1 MATIEKRTNVKGEA
15 VYRIKVRLK
24 GSPAQSE
31 SFKRLTDAKKWAQQ
45 TEAAIRE
52 GRYFKTAEAKRHTLA
67 DLIDRYITGILP
79 AKKDAAQQHRQL
91 LWWRRQL
98 GHALLADLTSAALS
112 EQRDVLKSLGKS
124 PATVNRY
131 LAALSHA
138 FTIAVQEYAWM
149 DASPMTKI
157 RREKEPRG
165 RVRYLS
171 NDERNRLL
179 TACAA
184 SPNPDLHLAVV
195 LSLATGARK
204 MEILTLRWNEV
215 NLERGKLILLETKNG
230 DRRAL
235 PIGDR
240 ARELLTARAATR
252 RLDTE
257 LLFPS
262 PDNLNRPAQLRH
274 AWQAALKAAQIDNFR
289 WHDLRHSAASYL
301 AMTGASL
308 QEIAAILGHKTL
320 AMVKRY
326 AHLSDQHIAGV
337 VNRMNADIFG

>member
-1 MATIEKRTNVKGEA
+1 MATIEKRTTAKGAA
-15 VYRIKVRLK
+15 VYRVKVRLK
-24 GSPAQSE
+24 GYPPQSE
-31 SFKRLTDAKKWAQQ
+31 SFKRLTDARKWEQQ

-67 DLIDRYITGILP
+67 DLIDRYISSILP

-91 LWWRRQL
+91 LWWRKQL
-98 GHALLADLTSAALS
+98 GHALLADLTPSKVS
-112 EQRDVLKSLGKS
+112 EQRDVLKADGKS

-138 FTIAVQEYAWM
+138 FTIAVQEYEWL
-149 DASPMTKI
+149 DASPMAKI

-171 NDERNRLL
+171 DDERDRLL
-179 TACAA
+179 TACRA
-184 SPNPDLHLAVV
+184 SPNPDLYLAVV

-215 NLERGKLILLETKNG
+215 DLQRGALILLETKNG
-230 DRRAL
+230 ECRTL
-235 PIGDR
+235 PIGNH
-240 ARELLTARAATR
+240 ARELLTARATAR
-252 RLDTE
+252 RLDTD

-262 PDNLNRPAQLRH
+262 PDNLHRPVQLRH
-274 AWQAALKAAQIDNFR
+274 AWQAALKAARIDDFH

-326 AHLSDQHIAGV
+326 AHLSDQHTASV
-337 VNRMNADIFG
+337 VNRMNEKIFG